1 MSNSVVDVLPLKK
14 RLLQNAIKN
23 QHRSLKSEETKV
35 INKYSIDN
43 NKDIVSENNVLQENI
58 SKATAEKELS
68 FNSFKQ
74 ETCKNND
81 LVKPEPLQTCSTQSP
96 EKTETNSEPT
106 ATATH
111 KRTFSES
118 SATESVSTNNKKLK
132 LNESGDQRLVDNNS
146 NEKDIKQE
154 QIFVSNK
161 KENLGTE
168 STAENISPI
177 EHSDVRLVDS
187 TVTDNDLNNIE
198 SKGDITDNIVLST
211 ENEDTITSCIDSNSI
226 SVPFNNLSAP
236 QLIITSSNLPTK
248 VGCSVPRQ
256 SSPRSSTDSNPD
268 EPVVKKKVGTILTYI
283 FLFKVNNRNTRKSC

>member
-1 MSNSVVDVLPLKK
+1 MKK
-14 RLLQNAIKN
+14 RLLQDAIKN
-23 QHRSLKSEETKV
+23 QNRSLKSEETKV

-43 NKDIVSENNVLQENI
+43 SKDIVSENNVLQENI
-58 SKATAEKELS
+58 SKATADKELS

-74 ETCKNND
+74 ETYKKND

-96 EKTETNSEPT
+96 QKTETNSEPT
-106 ATATH
+106 ATTTH

-118 SATESVSTNNKKLK
+118 SATESVSANNKKLK
-132 LNESGDQRLVDNNS
+132 LNESEDQRLVDNS
-146 NEKDIKQE
+146 NEKDIKQ

-168 STAENISPI
+168 NTAENISPM

-198 SKGDITDNIVLST
+198 SKGDITDNIVVST

-248 VGCSVPRQ
+248 VGCTVPRQ

>member
-14 RLLQNAIKN
+14 RLLQDAIKN
-23 QHRSLKSEETKV
+23 QNRSLKSEETKV

-43 NKDIVSENNVLQENI
+43 SKDIVSENNVLQENI
-58 SKATAEKELS
+58 SKATADKELS

-74 ETCKNND
+74 ETYKKND

-96 EKTETNSEPT
+96 QKTETNSEPT
-106 ATATH
+106 ATTTH

-118 SATESVSTNNKKLK
+118 SATESVSANNKKLK
-132 LNESGDQRLVDNNS
+132 LNESEDQRLVDNNS
-146 NEKDIKQE
+146 NEKDIKQ

-168 STAENISPI
+168 NTAENISPM

-198 SKGDITDNIVLST
+198 SKGDITDNIVVST

-248 VGCSVPRQ
+248 VGCTVPRQ

>member
-14 RLLQNAIKN
+14 RLLQDAIKN
-23 QHRSLKSEETKV
+23 QNRSLKSEETKV

-43 NKDIVSENNVLQENI
+43 SKDIVSENNVLQENI
-58 SKATAEKELS
+58 SKATADKELS

-74 ETCKNND
+74 ETYKKND

-96 EKTETNSEPT
+96 QKTETNSEPT
-106 ATATH
+106 ATTTH

-118 SATESVSTNNKKLK
+118 SATESVSANNKKLK
-132 LNESGDQRLVDNNS
+132 LNESEDQRLVDNS
-146 NEKDIKQE
+146 NEKDIKQ

-168 STAENISPI
+168 NTAENISPM

-198 SKGDITDNIVLST
+198 SKGDITDNIVVST

-248 VGCSVPRQ
+248 VGCTVPRQ

>member
-1 MSNSVVDVLPLKK
+1 MLPLKK
-14 RLLQNAIKN
+14 RLLQDAIKN
-23 QHRSLKSEETKV
+23 QNRSLKSEETKV

-43 NKDIVSENNVLQENI
+43 SKDIVSENNVLQENI
-58 SKATAEKELS
+58 SKATADKELS

-74 ETCKNND
+74 ETYKKND

-96 EKTETNSEPT
+96 QKTETNSEPT
-106 ATATH
+106 ATTTH

-118 SATESVSTNNKKLK
+118 SATESVSANNKKLK
-132 LNESGDQRLVDNNS
+132 LNESEDQRLVDNS
-146 NEKDIKQE
+146 NEKDIKQ

-168 STAENISPI
+168 NTAENISPM

-198 SKGDITDNIVLST
+198 SKGDITDNIVVST

-248 VGCSVPRQ
+248 VGCTVPRQ